1 MEEKSDLLCVAL
13 RAGKESMHKSLVRR
27 LLINIRILWAAEYW
41 GYKDKPYILC
51 SQGTQSGV
59 GKMNV

>member
-27 LLINIRILWAAEYW
+27 LLINIRILWAAECT
-41 GYKDKPYILC
+41 GATKINHIFSVLKELR
-51 SQGTQSGV
+51 V
-59 GKMNV
+59 E